1 MADPLNAEA
10 ISRWLEDALA
20 HDGTHGLGDVQ
31 QALAEGRAQLF
42 ACATGACVTEVVIT
56 PRKKYLRVW
65 LAGGDMDG
73 MRELHPQVIAYAR
86 SQGCTSVVMHGR
98 KGWERSF
105 LTREE
110 GWRPALVTFEREI

>member
-1 MADPLNAEA
+1 MDGVLIA
-10 ISRWLEDALA
+10 RWLENALA
-20 HDGTHGLGDVQ
+20 IDGTHSLEDVHT
-31 QALAEGRAQLF
+31 ALAEGKAQLF
-42 ACATGACVTEVVIT
+42 ACATGACVTEVVQT

-65 LAGGDMDG
+65 LAGGDMAA
-73 MRELHPQVIAYAR
+73 MRELHPQVMAYGR

-98 KGWERSF
+98 KGWERTF